1 MSLITAQLPVRL
13 TPLVGRESELNDIV
27 HAVAR
32 ARLLTLTGP
41 GGTGKTRLALAAARS
56 ARESF
61 PAGVYWV
68 ELAQIEDPGIVAA
81 TVASRLGVPD
91 TPGQDATDAVA
102 EYLADHQVLVVLDN
116 CEHLAGATAVLT
128 ENLLSACPALTVM
141 ATSRETLGVEGEL
154 NWQVPPLSLP
164 ATGLALTASALA
176 SSDAVKL
183 FEQRA
188 QLVRPS
194 FRVTDEN
201 ATQVASICQR
211 LDGLPLAIELAAPLM
226 RVMSSAQLA
235 ERLDDIFALLV
246 GGARSAPRRH
256 QALRATLDWSHDM
269 LDADERAAFR
279 RLSAFAGGFT
289 LEAAERVAAGGDIK
303 PASMLELLTRL
314 ADKSLLRVEHSR
326 GDSRYHLLV
335 TIRDYARDRLA
346 EAGESDLVRRAHLS
360 YFTDLAETAAVRI
373 ESVESGGNGLELE
386 LDRLDA
392 ELPNLR
398 KAFEAA
404 QESGDPAAAL
414 RIAGPLDRYAYLRGR
429 YAEIRQWMDAA
440 VTSCPDAPAGLRAKA
455 LLGSGRLALLQ
466 CDYAPAVR
474 RLEAALRLYREL
486 EDPRGIAGALQ
497 VLGSVAREQGRYA
510 RAVELHDESLAVAE
524 AAGDRW
530 AVASAHGYLAFVSWL
545 QRDFDRAATE
555 ASTALARFRDLN
567 DVEGVAWSLI
577 SLGTVAR
584 YQGEVERAAAL
595 LAESSALAEGIG
607 FREGIAWCCEQ
618 LGLLAAVDG
627 DPAAI
632 TLLRRSLELHGE
644 LRDRWRMSSVL
655 EDLAAIALALGQAR
669 SAARLLGAAEGIREA
684 IGTVI
689 APCERPQHL
698 QTTAAVRAA
707 LGEEAFAA
715 ARQEGMAATMDELTA
730 DLPSAEDAALAPAGP
745 APAQGEQIRED
756 QIRSELVRQPP
767 GAGPEGAGAT
777 QLEGAGATQV
787 QGTGVTQLEGA
798 GATQVQGTG
807 VTQLEGAGATQAG
820 PEGARAQL
828 EGAGAAQL
836 GAPGAAQAEPGP
848 GGEPQARPKPAP
860 RPRAAQPATR
870 GGAAASGPLRVRTL
884 GGAVV
889 EFGEAALTAAHWGY
903 AKPREL
909 MFLLVSSPPMT
920 KDQIAAALWPDLSR
934 QQLGNALHTA
944 LRELRRALGDPGW
957 VVYADGHY
965 RFDRSRPHECD
976 VTLFEDALLA
986 ARRARPPEAAL
997 PELQRAIGVYG
1008 GDFLDGMSAGEWAL
1022 VRRDEL
1028 RRAFESALL
1037 AAGRLQTA
1045 AGRHQAAATLFRR
1058 AVAHE
1063 PLNETAHREL
1073 MNCWSRLG
1081 ETARAVRHYEELTA
1095 LLREQVGV
1103 PPAPETTAL
1112 YRRLTAAS

>member
-13 TPLVGRESELNDIV
+13 TPLVGRESELRDV
-27 HAVAR
+27 VQAVTR

-61 PAGVYWV
+61 PAGVCWV
-68 ELAQIEDPGIVAA
+68 ELAQIEDPGIVAP

-91 TPGQDATDAVA
+91 TPGQDATEAVA
-102 EYLADHQVLVVLDN
+102 EYLSDHQVLVVLDN

-128 ENLLSACPALTVM
+128 ESLLGACPALTVM
-141 ATSRETLGVEGEL
+141 ATSREALGVEGEL

-164 ATGLALTASALA
+164 DAGAAPTASALA
-176 SSDAVKL
+176 ASDAVKL

-194 FRVTDEN
+194 FHVTDEN
-201 ATQVASICQR
+201 AAEVASICQR
-211 LDGLPLAIELAAPLM
+211 LDGLPLAIELAAPRM
-226 RVMSSAQLA
+226 RIMSSAQLA
-235 ERLDDIFALLV
+235 ERLDDIFALLI
-246 GGARSAPRRH
+246 GGARSAPPRH

-269 LDADERAAFR
+269 LAAEERAAFR
-279 RLSAFAGGFT
+279 RLAAFAGGFT
-289 LEAAERVAAGGDIK
+289 LEAAERVAAGSDLK
-303 PASMLELLTRL
+303 PASMLELLTKL
-314 ADKSLLRVEHSR
+314 ADKSLLRVEHAR

-346 EAGESDLVRRAHLS
+346 EAGESDSARRAHLA
-360 YFTDLAETAAVRI
+360 YYTELVEAAAARI
-373 ESVESGGNGLELE
+373 EGVEARGHGVELE
-386 LDRLDA
+386 LDRLDT

-398 KAFEAA
+398 KAFEFAE
-404 QESGDPAAAL
+404 ESGDPVAAL
-414 RIAGPLDRYAYLRGR
+414 RIVGPLDRYAYLRGR
-429 YAEIRQWMDAA
+429 YHEIRQWMDAA
-440 VTSCPDAPAGLRAKA
+440 VTSYPDAPAELRAKA

-497 VLGSVAREQGRYA
+497 VLGSVNREQGRYA
-510 RAVELHDESLAVAE
+510 RAVELHAESLAVAE

-545 QRDFDRAATE
+545 QRDFDRATTE
-555 ASTALARFRDLN
+555 ASTALGMFRDLG
-567 DVEGVAWSLI
+567 DVEGAAWSLI

-584 YQGEVERAAAL
+584 YQGEVERAATL
-595 LAESSALAEGIG
+595 LAESRALAEGIG

-669 SAARLLGAAEGIREA
+669 PAARLLGAAEAIRQA

-698 QTTAAVRAA
+698 QTTAGVRAA

-715 ARQEGMAATMDELTA
+715 ARQQGAVAALDELTA
-730 DLPSAEDAALAPAGP
+730 DLPSAQDAVPVPAVPAGP
-745 APAQGEQIRED
+745 
-756 QIRSELVRQPP
+756 PP
-767 GAGPEGAGAT
+767 GRDDRPREERDRPEQDRPPPDAGS
-777 QLEGAGATQV
+777 
-787 QGTGVTQLEGA
+787 
-798 GATQVQGTG
+798 
-807 VTQLEGAGATQAG
+807 
-820 PEGARAQL
+820 
-828 EGAGAAQL
+828 
-836 GAPGAAQAEPGP
+836 AQAEP
-848 GGEPQARPKPAP
+848 EAAAAARAEPAP
-860 RPRAAQPATR
+860 GADRRARRARSRPAARPRAAQS
-870 GGAAASGPLRVRTL
+870 GAAASGPLRVKTL

-889 EFGEAALTAAHWGY
+889 EFGSAALTAADWGY

-957 VVYADGHY
+957 VVYANGHY
-965 RFDRSRPHECD
+965 RFDRSRQHECD
-976 VTLFEDALLA
+976 VTEFEDALLA
-986 ARRARPPEAAL
+986 ARRARPAEAAL
-997 PELQRAIGVYG
+997 PELQRAIGAYS

-1037 AAGRLQTA
+1037 AAGRLQNA
-1045 AGRHQAAATLFRR
+1045 AGRHQAAAALFRR

-1073 MNCWSRLG
+1073 MSCWARLG

-1103 PPAPETTAL
+1103 PPAAETTAL
-1112 YRRLTAAS
+1112 YRRLTSAS

>member
-1 MSLITAQLPVRL
+1 MSLTSAQLPVRL
-13 TPLVGRESELNDIV
+13 TPLVGRESELHDVVQAIT
-27 HAVAR
+27 R

-61 PAGVYWV
+61 PAGVCWV
-68 ELAQIEDPGIVAA
+68 ELAQIEDPGIVAP
-81 TVASRLGVPD
+81 TVAAKLGVPD

-116 CEHLAGATAVLT
+116 CEHLAGATALLT
-128 ENLLSACPALTVM
+128 ENLLAACPALTVM
-141 ATSRETLGVEGEL
+141 TTSREALGVEGEL

-164 ATGLALTASALA
+164 KTGTAVTAAGLAA
-176 SSDAVKL
+176 SDAVKL

-201 ATQVASICQR
+201 AAEVASICQR
-211 LDGLPLAIELAAPLM
+211 LDGLPLAIELAAARM
-226 RVMSSAQLA
+226 RILSSAQLS

-246 GGARSAPRRH
+246 GGARSAHPRH

-269 LDADERAAFR
+269 LDVEERAVFR
-279 RLSAFAGGFT
+279 RLATFAGGFT

-314 ADKSLLRVEHSR
+314 ADKSLVRVEHTR
-326 GDSRYHLLV
+326 DDSRYHLLV

-346 EAGESDLVRRAHLS
+346 EAGESDSARQAHLG
-360 YFTDLAETAAVRI
+360 YFTELVETAAARI
-373 ESVESGGNGLELE
+373 DGDEAGGNGLELE
-386 LDRLDA
+386 LDRLDT

-398 KAFEAA
+398 KAYEFAA
-404 QESGDPAAAL
+404 ETDDPVAAL
-414 RIAGPLDRYAYLRGR
+414 RIAGRLDRYAYLRGR
-429 YAEIRQWMDAA
+429 YHEIRQWMDAA
-440 VTSCPDAPAGLRAKA
+440 VTSYPDASAELRAKV

-486 EDPRGIAGALQ
+486 ADPRGIAGALQ

-510 RAVELHDESLAVAE
+510 RSVELHAESLAVAE
-524 AAGDRW
+524 AAGDRR

-545 QRDFDRAATE
+545 QRDFDRATAE
-555 ASTALARFRDLN
+555 ASAALAMFRDLG
-567 DVEGVAWSLI
+567 DVEGAAWSLI

-584 YQGEVERAAAL
+584 YQGEAERAATL
-595 LAESSALAEGIG
+595 LAQSRALAEGIG

-618 LGLLAAVDG
+618 IGLLAAVDG

-632 TLLRRSLELHGE
+632 TLLRRSLDLHAE

-669 SAARLLGAAEGIREA
+669 SAARLLGAAEAIREA

-698 QTTAAVRAA
+698 QAVAAARAA

-715 ARQEGMAATMDELTA
+715 ARQHGMLASTDELTA
-730 DLPSAEDAALAPAGP
+730 DLPSAEDAAPAAAEPAPAGTEQTRPGQVRAEP
-745 APAQGEQIRED
+745 AGSPADGE
-756 QIRSELVRQPP
+756 PM
-767 GAGPEGAGAT
+767 
-777 QLEGAGATQV
+777 
-787 QGTGVTQLEGA
+787 
-798 GATQVQGTG
+798 
-807 VTQLEGAGATQAG
+807 
-820 PEGARAQL
+820 
-828 EGAGAAQL
+828 
-836 GAPGAAQAEPGP
+836 QAEAQHDGDAQSGP
-848 GGEPQARPKPAP
+848 ARSRPAA
-860 RPRAAQPATR
+860 RPRAAQH
-870 GGAAASGPLRVRTL
+870 AARKASMTGTAGPMRVRTL
-884 GGAVV
+884 GGAMV
-889 EFGEAALTAAHWGY
+889 EFGGAALTAADWGY

-944 LRELRRALGDPGW
+944 LRELRRAVGDPGW
-957 VVYADGHY
+957 VVYANGHY

-976 VTLFEDALLA
+976 VTEFEDALLA
-986 ARRARPPEAAL
+986 ARRARPAEAAL
-997 PELQRAIGVYG
+997 PHLQRAIGAYG

-1037 AAGRLQTA
+1037 AAGRMQTT
-1045 AGRHQAAATLFRR
+1045 AGRHQAAAALFRR

-1073 MNCWSRLG
+1073 MSCWARLG
-1081 ETARAVRHYEELTA
+1081 ETARAVRHYEELTE

-1103 PPAPETTAL
+1103 PPAEETTAL
-1112 YRRLTAAS
+1112 YRRLTATS

>member
-27 HAVAR
+27 HAVTH

-61 PAGVYWV
+61 PAGVCWV

-81 TVASRLGVPD
+81 TVASKLGVPD

-164 ATGLALTASALA
+164 EAGSALSASALA

-201 ATQVASICQR
+201 AVQVASICQR
-211 LDGLPLAIELAAPLM
+211 LDGLPLAIELAAPRM
-226 RVMSSAQLA
+226 RIMSSAQLA
-235 ERLDDIFALLV
+235 ERLDDIFALLI
-246 GGARSAPRRH
+246 GGARSAPPRH

-303 PASMLELLTRL
+303 PASMLELLTKL

-346 EAGESDLVRRAHLS
+346 EAGESDSVRQAHLS
-360 YFTDLAETAAVRI
+360 YFTELVEAAAARI
-373 ESVESGGNGLELE
+373 ESVEAEGNGLELE
-386 LDRLDA
+386 LDRLDT

-398 KAFEAA
+398 KAFELA
-404 QESGDPAAAL
+404 QESGDPVAAL

-466 CDYAPAVR
+466 CDYTPAVR

-486 EDPRGIAGALQ
+486 GDPRGISGALQ

-510 RAVELHDESLAVAE
+510 RAVELHAESLAVAE

-545 QRDFDRAATE
+545 QRDFDRATTE
-555 ASTALARFRDLN
+555 ASTALARFRDLR

-595 LAESSALAEGIG
+595 LAESRALAEGIG

-632 TLLRRSLELHGE
+632 TLLRRSLELHSE

-669 SAARLLGAAEGIREA
+669 SAARLLGGAEGIRED

-689 APCERPQHL
+689 APCERPQHV

-715 ARQEGMAATMDELTA
+715 ARQQGMVATMDELTA
-730 DLPSAEDAALAPAGP
+730 DLPSAEYAAPDPAGFD
-745 APAQGEQIRED
+745 GG
-756 QIRSELVRQPP
+756 QIRSDQTRQRPA
-767 GAGPEGAGAT
+767 AGPT
-777 QLEGAGATQV
+777 QPE
-787 QGTGVTQLEGA
+787 GTGPAQPAAA
-798 GATQVQGTG
+798 GTAHAEGTG
-807 VTQLEGAGATQAG
+807 PVHAAATGPAQA
-820 PEGARAQL
+820 ETARA
-828 EGAGAAQL
+828 EGAGAAQA
-836 GAPGAAQAEPGP
+836 GTAGVAEAEPGTD
-848 GGEPQARPKPAP
+848 GDPQARQARPRPAA
-860 RPRAAQPATR
+860 RPRAGQLAAR
-870 GGAAASGPLRVRTL
+870 SGAAGSGPLRVRTL

-889 EFGEAALTAAHWGY
+889 EFGDAALTAADWGY

-944 LRELRRALGDPGW
+944 LRELRRAVGDPGW

-976 VTLFEDALLA
+976 VTEFEDALLA

-1112 YRRLTAAS
+1112 YRRLTAST

>member
-27 HAVAR
+27 EALAR

-61 PAGVYWV
+61 PAGVCWV
-68 ELAQIEDPGIVAA
+68 ELAQIDDPGIVGQ

-91 TPGQDATDAVA
+91 TPGQDVTEAVA
-102 EYLADHQVLVVLDN
+102 EYVGDHHVLVVLDN
-116 CEHLAGATAVLT
+116 CEHLAGEAALLT
-128 ENLLSACPALTVM
+128 ENMLAACPALTVL
-141 ATSRETLGVEGEL
+141 ATSREALGVEGEL

-164 ATGLALTASALA
+164 EAVPDPTAAALA
-176 SSDAVKL
+176 GSDAVKL

-194 FRVTDEN
+194 FRVTDDN
-201 ATQVASICQR
+201 AAEVASICQR
-211 LDGLPLAIELAAPLM
+211 LDGLPLAIELAAARM
-226 RVMSSAQLA
+226 RILSSAQLA
-235 ERLDDIFALLV
+235 GRLDDIFALLV
-246 GGARSAPRRH
+246 GGARSAHPRH
-256 QALRATLDWSHDM
+256 QALRATLDWSHDL
-269 LDADERAAFR
+269 LDAEEQAAFR
-279 RLSAFAGGFT
+279 RLATFAGGFT

-314 ADKSLLRVEHSR
+314 ADKSLVRVDHTR
-326 GDSRYHLLV
+326 GESRYHLLV

-346 EAGESDLVRRAHLS
+346 EAGESDWVRQAHLG
-360 YFTDLAETAAVRI
+360 YFTDLVETAAARI
-373 ESVESGGNGLELE
+373 DGVDAGGDGLELE

-398 KAFEAA
+398 KAYEFAA
-404 QESGDPAAAL
+404 ETSDPVAAL
-414 RIAGPLDRYAYLRGR
+414 RIAGRLDRYAYLRGR
-429 YAEIRQWMDAA
+429 YHEIRQWMDAA
-440 VTSCPDAPAGLRAKA
+440 VTSYPDAPADLRAKV

-466 CDYAPAVR
+466 CDYAPAAR

-486 EDPRGIAGALQ
+486 EDPRGIYGGLQ

-510 RAVELHDESLAVAE
+510 RAVELHAESLAVAE

-545 QRDFDRAATE
+545 QRDFDRAAAE
-555 ASTALARFRDLN
+555 AGTALAMFRELG
-567 DVEGVAWSLI
+567 DVEGAAWSLI

-584 YQGEVERAAAL
+584 YQGEVERAAGL
-595 LAESSALAEGIG
+595 LAESRALAESIG

-632 TLLRRSLELHGE
+632 ILLRRSLELHGE
-644 LRDRWRMSSVL
+644 LRDRWRMASVL
-655 EDLAAIALALGQAR
+655 EDLAAIALALDRAR
-669 SAARLLGAAEGIREA
+669 PAARLLGAAEAIRDA

-698 QTTAAVRAA
+698 QTAAAVRAA

-715 ARQEGMAATMDELTA
+715 ARQQGMLATVDELTA
-730 DLPSAEDAALAPAGP
+730 DLPSAENAAPIP
-745 APAQGEQIRED
+745 I
-756 QIRSELVRQPP
+756 
-767 GAGPEGAGAT
+767 
-777 QLEGAGATQV
+777 
-787 QGTGVTQLEGA
+787 
-798 GATQVQGTG
+798 
-807 VTQLEGAGATQAG
+807 
-820 PEGARAQL
+820 
-828 EGAGAAQL
+828 GAA
-836 GAPGAAQAEPGP
+836 PAQAEPARAEPERDEDRPERAGP
-848 GGEPQARPKPAP
+848 AARPRPAP
-860 RPRAAQPATR
+860 PTARPDTA
-870 GGAAASGPLRVRTL
+870 GPLRVRVL

-889 EFGEAALTAAHWGY
+889 EFGDAALTAADWGY

-957 VVYADGHY
+957 VVYANGHY
-965 RFDRSRPHECD
+965 RFDRARPHGCD
-976 VTLFEDALLA
+976 VTEFEDALLA
-986 ARRARPPEAAL
+986 ARRARPAEAAL
-997 PELQRAIGVYG
+997 PHLQRAIGAYG

-1037 AAGRLQTA
+1037 ATGRMQTA
-1045 AGRHQAAATLFRR
+1045 AGRHQAAATVFRR

-1073 MNCWSRLG
+1073 MSSWARLG
-1081 ETARAVRHYEELTA
+1081 ETARAVRHYEELTE
-1095 LLREQVGV
+1095 LLRDQVGV

-1112 YRRLTAAS
+1112 YRRLTSTS

>member
-13 TPLVGRESELNDIV
+13 TPLVGRESELNDIAQ
-27 HAVAR
+27 AVTR

-41 GGTGKTRLALAAARS
+41 GGAGKTRLALAAARS

-61 PAGVYWV
+61 PAGVCWV
-68 ELAQIEDPGIVAA
+68 ELAQIEDPGIVAP

-91 TPGQDATDAVA
+91 TPGQDTTEAVA
-102 EYLADHQVLVVLDN
+102 EYVADHQVLVVLDN
-116 CEHLAGATAVLT
+116 CEHLAGATAVLA
-128 ENLLSACPALTVM
+128 ENLLAACPALTVL
-141 ATSRETLGVEGEL
+141 ATSREALGVEGEL

-164 ATGLALTASALA
+164 RPGPGLTAAALA
-176 SSDAVKL
+176 ASDAVKL

-194 FRVTDEN
+194 FRVTDDN
-201 ATQVASICQR
+201 AAEVASICQR
-211 LDGLPLAIELAAPLM
+211 LDGLPLAIELAAPRM
-226 RVMSSAQLA
+226 RIMSSAQLA

-246 GGARSAPRRH
+246 GGARSAHPRH
-256 QALRATLDWSHDM
+256 QALRATLDWSHDL
-269 LDADERAAFR
+269 LDAEERAAFR
-279 RLSAFAGGFT
+279 RLSVFAGGFT

-314 ADKSLLRVEHSR
+314 ADKSLLRVEHAPD
-326 GDSRYHLLV
+326 DSRYHLLV
-335 TIRDYARDRLA
+335 TIRDYGRDRLA
-346 EAGESDLVRRAHLS
+346 EAGESGAVRRAHLA
-360 YFTDLAETAAVRI
+360 YFTELAETAAARI
-373 ESVESGGNGLELE
+373 DGDEASGNGLELE
-386 LDRLDA
+386 LDRLDT

-398 KAFEAA
+398 KAYDFAA
-404 QESGDPAAAL
+404 ETADPVAAL
-414 RIAGPLDRYAYLRGR
+414 RIAGRLDRYAYLRGR
-429 YAEIRQWMDAA
+429 YHEIRQWMDAA
-440 VTSCPDAPAGLRAKA
+440 VTSFPDAPAELRAKV

-474 RLEAALRLYREL
+474 RLEAALRVYREL
-486 EDPRGIAGALQ
+486 ADPRGIAGALQ
-497 VLGSVAREQGRYA
+497 VLGSVAREQGRHA
-510 RAVELHDESLAVAE
+510 RSVELHAESLAVAE

-545 QRDFDRAATE
+545 QRDFDRATAE
-555 ASTALARFRDLN
+555 AGTALAMFRDLG
-567 DVEGVAWSLI
+567 DVEGAAWSLI

-595 LAESSALAEGIG
+595 LAESRALAEGIG

-618 LGLLAAVDG
+618 LGLLAAGDG

-632 TLLRRSLELHGE
+632 TLLRCSLDLHGE

-655 EDLAAIALALGQAR
+655 EDLAAISLALGQAR
-669 SAARLLGAAEGIREA
+669 PAGRLLGAAEAIREA

-698 QTTAAVRAA
+698 QTAAAARAA
-707 LGEEAFAA
+707 LGEEAFGA
-715 ARQEGMAATMDELTA
+715 ARQHGMLATMDELTA
-730 DLPSAEDAALAPAGP
+730 DLPSAEDAAGAPAEP
-745 APAQGEQIRED
+745 AR
-756 QIRSELVRQPP
+756 
-767 GAGPEGAGAT
+767 AGDE
-777 QLEGAGATQV
+777 
-787 QGTGVTQLEGA
+787 
-798 GATQVQGTG
+798 
-807 VTQLEGAGATQAG
+807 QAG
-820 PEGARAQL
+820 PQR
-828 EGAGAAQL
+828 
-836 GAPGAAQAEPGP
+836 AEPP
-848 GGEPQARPKPAP
+848 LGGTAAEAEPEHDAEPQARPRPAA
-860 RPRAAQPATR
+860 RPRAAPQAARTDTHGPMRVRAL
-870 GGAAASGPLRVRTL
+870 GGAA
-884 GGAVV
+884 V
-889 EFGEAALTAAHWGY
+889 EFGGAALTAADWGY

-944 LRELRRALGDPGW
+944 LRELRRAVGDPGW
-957 VVYADGHY
+957 VVYANGHY

-976 VTLFEDALLA
+976 VTEFEDGLLA
-986 ARRARPPEAAL
+986 ARRARPAEAAL
-997 PELQRAIGVYG
+997 PHLQRAIGAYG

-1022 VRRDEL
+1022 VHRDEL

-1037 AAGRLQTA
+1037 AAGRMQTA
-1045 AGRHQAAATLFRR
+1045 AGRHQAAAVLFRR

-1073 MNCWSRLG
+1073 MSCWARLG
-1081 ETARAVRHYEELTA
+1081 ETARAVRHYGALTE

-1112 YRRLTAAS
+1112 YRQLTAAS

>member
-27 HAVAR
+27 QAVAR

-61 PAGVYWV
+61 PAGVCWV
-68 ELAQIEDPGIVAA
+68 ELAQIEDPGIVGQ

-91 TPGQDATDAVA
+91 TPGQDITEAMA
-102 EYLADHQVLVVLDN
+102 EYVGDHQVLVVLDN
-116 CEHLAGATAVLT
+116 CEHLAGETALLT
-128 ENLLSACPALTVM
+128 ESLLAACPALSVL
-141 ATSRETLGVEGEL
+141 ATSREALGVEGEL
-154 NWQVPPLSLP
+154 SWQVPPLSLP
-164 ATGLALTASALA
+164 KAGLDPTAAALA
-176 SSDAVKL
+176 ASDAVKL

-194 FRVTDEN
+194 FRVTDDN
-201 ATQVASICQR
+201 AAEVASICQR
-211 LDGLPLAIELAAPLM
+211 LDGLPLAIELAAAWM
-226 RVMSSAQLA
+226 RILSSVQLA

-246 GGARSAPRRH
+246 GGARSAPPRH

-269 LDADERAAFR
+269 LDVEERTAFR
-279 RLSAFAGGFT
+279 RLAAFAGGFT

-303 PASMLELLTRL
+303 PASMLELLSRL
-314 ADKSLLRVEHSR
+314 ADKSLLRVEHAV

-335 TIRDYARDRLA
+335 TIRDYARDRLG
-346 EAGESDLVRRAHLS
+346 EAGESDSVRQAHLD
-360 YFTDLAETAAVRI
+360 YFTDLVATAAARI
-373 ESVESGGNGLELE
+373 DGVEAGGNGLELE

-398 KAFEAA
+398 KAYEFAA
-404 QESGDPAAAL
+404 ETGDPVAAL
-414 RIAGPLDRYAYLRGR
+414 RIAGRLDRYAYLRGR
-429 YAEIRQWMDAA
+429 YHEIRQWMDAA
-440 VTSCPDAPAGLRAKA
+440 VTSYPDAPADLRAKV

-486 EDPRGIAGALQ
+486 ADPRGVYGGLQ

-510 RAVELHDESLAVAE
+510 RAVELHAESLAVAE

-545 QRDFDRAATE
+545 QRDFDRATAE
-555 ASTALARFRDLN
+555 ASTALAMFRELG
-567 DVEGVAWSLI
+567 DVEGAAWSLI

-595 LAESSALAEGIG
+595 LAESRTLAESIG

-632 TLLRRSLELHGE
+632 TLLRRSLELHSE

-655 EDLAAIALALGQAR
+655 EDLAAIALALDRAR
-669 SAARLLGAAEGIREA
+669 PAARLLGAAEAMRDA

-698 QTTAAVRAA
+698 QTAAAVRAA
-707 LGEEAFAA
+707 LGEEPFAA
-715 ARQEGMAATMDELTA
+715 TRQQGMLAAMDELIA
-730 DLPSAEDAALAPAGP
+730 DLPSAEDAAPIPIEAAP
-745 APAQGEQIRED
+745 
-756 QIRSELVRQPP
+756 
-767 GAGPEGAGAT
+767 T
-777 QLEGAGATQV
+777 
-787 QGTGVTQLEGA
+787 
-798 GATQVQGTG
+798 
-807 VTQLEGAGATQAG
+807 
-820 PEGARAQL
+820 
-828 EGAGAAQL
+828 
-836 GAPGAAQAEPGP
+836 QAEPLPDGARQDRPEQAEPVQDRPDRPEQAVPGP
-848 GGEPQARPKPAP
+848 DGRPQDRPRPAA
-860 RPRAAQPATR
+860 RPRAGQPAARTDT
-870 GGAAASGPLRVRTL
+870 AGPLRVRAL

-889 EFGEAALTAAHWGY
+889 EFGDAALTAADWGY

-944 LRELRRALGDPGW
+944 LRELRRAVGDPGW
-957 VVYADGHY
+957 VVYANGHY

-976 VTLFEDALLA
+976 VTEFEDALLA
-986 ARRARPPEAAL
+986 ARRARPAEAAL
-997 PELQRAIGVYG
+997 PHLQRAIGAYD

-1037 AAGRLQTA
+1037 AAGRMQTA
-1045 AGRHQAAATLFRR
+1045 AGRHQAAAAVFRR

-1073 MNCWSRLG
+1073 MSSWARLG
-1081 ETARAVRHYEELTA
+1081 ETARAVRHYEELTE

-1112 YRRLTAAS
+1112 YRRLTSAS